1 MLYPDKAIERE
12 VNAPQWKPYYGFH
25 DEHRGRDLNKD
36 PELHYRPAVQQV
48 RKEFYAFADVVSM
61 YRYGSLLQLG
71 IGPIACSHFLWGRV
85 VEDVT
90 SIDRAYCFHR
100 SQCFE
105 GRSTHTSDAVAFA
118 RRNGPY
124 DVLFIDAGHSYADV
138 EQDYRL
144 YRDLVVPNG
153 IIAFHDA
160 LPRKEYPEIAVHEFL
175 KTLDGVNVIGD
186 EVGTAW
192 IRKQ

>member
-1 MLYPDKAIERE
+1 MYPSKAIEQE

-25 DEHRGRDLNKD
+25 DEHRGRDLKRD

-48 RKEFYAFADVVSM
+48 RQEFYDFVDAITMF
-61 YRYGSLLQLG
+61 RYGSLLQLG
-71 IGPIACSHFLWGRV
+71 IGPIACSHFLWGHV

-90 SIDRAYCFHR
+90 SIDSSYSYHR
-100 SQCFE
+100 NQSFA
-105 GRSTHTSDAVAFA
+105 GRNTHSADAGNFA
-118 RRNGPY
+118 RNHGPY

-138 EQDYRL
+138 EQDFRL
-144 YRDLVVPNG
+144 YAPLVVKGG

-160 LPRKEYPEIAVHEFL
+160 LPRKEYPEIEVHEFL
-175 KTLDGVNVIGD
+175 KTLEDVHMIGD

-192 IRKQ
+192 IRKH